1 MRRSLPEPV
10 SFARASAA
18 FREGRSTPRAFLEQC
33 LAAVKR
39 HEKSIQAFVTLD
51 VRAARKA
58 ADAATRRYRSG
69 QPLSSID
76 GCPIAVKDIIATAG
90 MPTQMNSPI
99 YKGWRPK
106 ADAACVTALRQAGAV
121 IVGKTVTTEFAIGRS
136 GPTRNPFD
144 TTRTPGGSS
153 SGSAAAV
160 ACGMVPAALG
170 TQTQGS
176 VLRPAAYCG
185 VVGFKPTHGAL
196 HTGGIHLLSATS
208 DHLGV
213 IAASV
218 EDAWQVASQISL
230 GAPSPGIGVLAGSA
244 DEAPAARQP
253 RKLIRLFTRGW
264 TETESDS
271 RTAFAAL
278 IDRVKARGV
287 DITSSDED
295 SDVADLEGQ
304 FERDLDGHMDLV
316 AYEMRWPFEDYLAR
330 YGPKML
336 GPKIRELLARAAQ
349 MTPAHYESL
358 LATRRRLQRA
368 AGAVLA
374 RCDGFITLASSG
386 PAPRGLAFTGS
397 RTFPSYASWL
407 GLPSFS
413 LPLLEVKRLPVG
425 VQLIGRSGADSTLC
439 SIVRWMMTEACLAEA
454 LPNPG
459 AEADTMVR

>member
-1 MRRSLPEPV
+1 MRLMQREQNSRLGPHSGPI
-10 SFARASAA
+10 SFARVSAA
-18 FREGRSTPRAFLEQC
+18 FREGRATPRTFLELC
-33 LAAVKR
+33 LGAIRR

-51 VRAARKA
+51 ERAARKA
-58 ADAATRRYRSG
+58 SDAATRRYKAGR
-69 QPLSSID
+69 PLSPVD
-76 GCPIAVKDIIATAG
+76 GCPIAVKDIIATAD

-106 ADAACVTALRQAGAV
+106 SDAAAVAALRQAGAV

-136 GPTRNPFD
+136 GPTKNPWD

-213 IAASV
+213 IAATV
-218 EDAWQVASQISL
+218 EDAWQVAAQISL
-230 GAPSPGIGVLAGSA
+230 GTASPGIGFLAGA
-244 DEAPAARQP
+244 GETPPGAHQP

-264 TETESDS
+264 TETDAETRATFD
-271 RTAFAAL
+271 AFL
-278 IDRVKARGV
+278 DRVKSRGIDV
-287 DITSSDED
+287 TSREKD
-295 SDVADLEGQ
+295 ADAAELEAQ
-304 FERDLDGHMDLV
+304 FEKELDGHLDLI

-330 YGPKML
+330 YGAKMI
-336 GPKIRELLARAAQ
+336 GPRIRELLERARAL
-349 MTPAHYESL
+349 TPRDYEAR
-358 LATRRRLQRA
+358 LATRHRLQRA
-368 AGAVLA
+368 AASVLA
-374 RCDGFITLASSG
+374 RCDGFLTLACSG
-386 PAPRGLAFTGS
+386 PAPRGLAQTGS

-407 GLPSFS
+407 GLPAFS
-413 LPLLEVKRLPVG
+413 LPLLEVTGLPVG
-425 VQLIGRSGADSTLC
+425 VQLIGRAGADSTLC
-439 SIVRWMMTEACLAEA
+439 ATAQWMMTEGCFAE
-454 LPNPG
+454 
-459 AEADTMVR
+459 D